1 MHFGKTFVNS
11 FCAVLIDVVDDV
23 VNHFFVTGNRRRRN
37 DDGVVVPQLNF
48 GKFAVCYAS
57 ERAHGFALAAGGE
70 DKQIFVRFLVYH
82 VYIDNHRIIQFK
94 LAYFGCALDNVYHA
108 SAGKRHFTLEL
119 FGKVYYLLQAVNVG
133 RESRNE
139 NSSVLILV

>member
-1 MHFGKTFVNS
+1 MHFGKAFVNG
-11 FCAVLIDVVDDV
+11 FCAVLIDIVYDV
-23 VNHFFVTGNRRRRN
+23 VHHFFVTGNGRRRN
-37 DDGVVVPQLNF
+37 DDGIVVAQLNF

-70 DKQIFVRFLVYH
+70 NKQIFVRFLVYH
-82 VYIDNHRIIQFK
+82 VYVDHHRIVQFK
-94 LAYFGCALDNVYHA
+94 LAYFGCALDDVYHA

-119 FGKVYYLLQAVNVG
+119 FGKVDYLLQAVNIG
-133 RESRNE
+133 RESCNE